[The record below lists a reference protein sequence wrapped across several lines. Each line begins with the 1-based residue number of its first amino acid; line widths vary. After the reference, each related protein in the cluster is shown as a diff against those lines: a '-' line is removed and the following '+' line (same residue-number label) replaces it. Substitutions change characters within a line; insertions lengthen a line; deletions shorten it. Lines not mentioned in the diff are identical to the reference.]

1 MNNLRDQVTEMKKH
15 HHEEKGRI
23 IKEKD
28 EEIIRSNKDIL
39 ESHSKLNDQYSDT
52 RSELAKLQL

>member
-1 MNNLRDQVTEMKKH
+1 MKKH